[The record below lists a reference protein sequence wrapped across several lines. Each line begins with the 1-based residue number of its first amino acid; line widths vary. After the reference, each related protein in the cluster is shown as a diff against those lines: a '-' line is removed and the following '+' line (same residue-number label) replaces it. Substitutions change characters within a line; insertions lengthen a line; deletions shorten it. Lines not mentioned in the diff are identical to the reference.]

1 MDLDALWSF
10 VVFAEKRNFTHAA
23 EELNI
28 SQPALHV
35 KIGKLGQSLGVELYR
50 RHGRS
55 LELTHAGRELARFGR
70 ETRGSVD
77 AFLATLRGEPVAQPV
92 VLAAGEG
99 AILYL
104 LSRAI
109 RDFASSGAPLQILTR
124 DRDGTLDALRSGE
137 AHLGVAALDA
147 VPADLVSQ
155 ELVRARQ
162 TVVLPARHPLNRK
175 REIALGDLSGSALI
189 VPPAGRPHR
198 ETIARALRDA
208 GVPWRVAVEANGWP
222 VMLEL
227 VRSGV
232 GLAVVNSTCALPKG
246 LIGRPLRGL
255 PATHYHLLHAR
266 GRIGAEAR
274 RLATMIRDSARG

>member
-1 MDLDALWSF
+1 MDFDALRSF
-10 VVFAEKRNFTHAA
+10 VVFAETRNFTRAS
-23 EELNI
+23 EELHI
-28 SQPALHV
+28 SQPALHA
-35 KIGKLGQSLGVELYR
+35 KIRKLGESLGVELYR
-50 RHGRS
+50 RRGRT

-77 AFLATLRGEPVAQPV
+77 AFVARLRGEPASEPV

-104 LSRAI
+104 LGDAI
-109 RDFASSGAPLQILTR
+109 REFSAPLQILTR
-124 DRDGTLDALRSGE
+124 DRDGVLDAIRSGE

-147 VPADLVSQ
+147 VPSPLEST
-155 ELVRARQ
+155 ELARARQ
-162 TVVLPARHPLNRK
+162 VVVLPPAHPLRRK
-175 REIALGDLSGSALI
+175 RELSLHDLADAPLI

-227 VRSGV
+227 VRCGA
-232 GLAVVNSTCALPKG
+232 GLAIVNSTCILPKP
-246 LIGRPLRGL
+246 LAGRPLRGI
-255 PATHYHLLHAR
+255 PATHYHLLHAH
-266 GRIGAEAR
+266 GRLSDGARALAKLIRANAR
-274 RLATMIRDSARG
+274 R